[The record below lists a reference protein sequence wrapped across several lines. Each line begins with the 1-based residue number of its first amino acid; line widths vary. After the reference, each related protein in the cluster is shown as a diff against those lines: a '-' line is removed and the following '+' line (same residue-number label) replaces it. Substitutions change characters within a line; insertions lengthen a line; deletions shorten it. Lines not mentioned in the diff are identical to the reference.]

1 MITLFCLG
9 FYLLFFDGCQPE
21 LGAPLWVLLLSLLGD
36 LGLFIWG
43 RKGAAA

>member
-1 MITLFCLG
+1 
-9 FYLLFFDGCQPE
+9 LLFFNLWPSQ

>member
-1 MITLFCLG
+1 MITLFCLLV
-9 FYLLFFDGCQPE
+9 FNVWPSQ
-21 LGAPLWVLLLSLLGD
+21 LGVPLWVLLLSLLGD